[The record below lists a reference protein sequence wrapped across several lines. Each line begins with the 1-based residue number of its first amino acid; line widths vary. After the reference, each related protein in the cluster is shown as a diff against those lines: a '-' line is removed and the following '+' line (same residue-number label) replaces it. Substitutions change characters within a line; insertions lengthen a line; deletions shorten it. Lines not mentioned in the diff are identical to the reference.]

1 MGLWGDTLGNLR
13 NNLLDHADIGTRH
26 YKICDLGAE
35 STVAGNSEEVGNVHI
50 VLQFLNPKPQPP
62 AKPPPV
68 AQQPGTV
75 GAQVSQEVQDE
86 RDNQGVQGKAT
97 AGAEDGKAA
106 TAQQDACKGGD
117 RSDKSDKSDTVAVP
131 EAPARQDWQQ
141 WAPLGLI
148 WESAGFERPVS
159 GIEILNTE
167 LAAALELKLTSSE
180 DLTFSE
186 DELLELKVASKFAAL
201 TPKKPLLLSWDCF
214 IQVRAVSKSL

>member
-1 MGLWGDTLGNLR
+1 ML
-13 NNLLDHADIGTRH
+13 
-26 YKICDLGAE
+26 
-35 STVAGNSEEVGNVHI
+35 
-50 VLQFLNPKPQPP
+50 
-62 AKPPPV
+62 
-68 AQQPGTV
+68 
-75 GAQVSQEVQDE
+75 DE
-86 RDNQGVQGKAT
+86 RS
-97 AGAEDGKAA
+97 
-106 TAQQDACKGGD
+106 KGG
-117 RSDKSDKSDTVAVP
+117 DKSDTVAVP
-131 EAPARQDWQQ
+131 ARHDWEQ